1 MHCVFCYQNPV
12 IGINPRIQ
20 VRKGLISYYKTNGIT
35 SPMEEVNN
43 LLKRIEEKQPSKKIT
58 NPFGGSISNFFPIK
72 DAFKKDN
79 MSHNLFLE
87 DLGLLIVNFFLHI

>member
-1 MHCVFCYQNPV
+1 MNDNAKVDLINTQIMHCVLCYQNRV

-43 LLKRIEEKQPSKKIT
+43 FLKMIEEK
-58 NPFGGSISNFFPIK
+58 
-72 DAFKKDN
+72 
-79 MSHNLFLE
+79 
-87 DLGLLIVNFFLHI
+87 